1 MNIPTLKLND
11 KRIKVGV
18 VCCYEHITKDGY
30 LFHNM
35 KVDNGHN
42 SLKPFCDL
50 YEQGKELGL
59 DFLTLDQVSNPQT
72 DVDAVIFMDRHKPEQ
87 LLSQAM
93 LQSKAVKIL
102 LLYECPLIKPDNWD
116 TQYHQQFD
124 YIFTWN
130 DDLVDG
136 KRYIKNNFVTDRRPS
151 VDFED
156 LKGKFQDRKLA
167 CMINSYVNVQ
177 NPENFPTELYTQ
189 RIRAIRWF
197 EVNAP
202 HDFDLYGMGWDETQF
217 PSYRGRVDDKHATFS
232 KYRFAICLE
241 NATGYPGY
249 ISEKIQDCLLSG
261 AVPVYA
267 GAPNISRWI
276 PADCFID
283 LNAFSTFNELH
294 AHLHGM
300 DSQTHSHY
308 LNNIQRFLTTS
319 ESYPFSTQCFVNTL
333 CSYVHW
339 GVLARRDSSV
349 QFGSQLIDAK
359 QSALHQTRDTLQ
371 LTAIVQ
377 PPANMPSPAASSPGV
392 HAGHGSEAASAIA
405 SINALKAD
413 DIVIA
418 IPYGL
423 EHPVYT
429 RARSLWQWYASHFKN
444 LQVIF
449 FRGDCGMERGT
460 VSTIGDDLVI
470 GLGLDSMPPPL
481 SNDQNPALTGAWTA
495 QQNENTIFRQMC
507 LYDYL
512 LQRREKP
519 FRLFTTTVTS
529 VVDFRGL
536 VSLCDYLPKTG
547 CFAGM
552 LGRLQHHPYKGI
564 GIVHGANTL
573 LSDDVMRLLRN
584 RYVPGEMNAQQPNDH
599 WQGILLQ
606 DVERTAVPLF
616 SFNQPRPTGDEFSD
630 IGPLTQQLLDA
641 GHFHFRIKTK
651 SENEGYGR
659 REDVDPWIMLR
670 VMETIL
676 RKRTHPASVLDLQQ
690 RFAISCDE
698 SHDMPRN
705 FPINDEEA
713 ATFYP

>member
-151 VDFED
+151 VDFEN

-283 LNAFSTFNELH
+283 LNRFSTFNEMH
-294 AHLHGM
+294 AFLQGM
-300 DSQTHSHY
+300 DAQTHNQY
-308 LNNIQRFLTTS
+308 LDNIRRFLTTKA
-319 ESYPFSTQCFVNTL
+319 SYPFSTDCFIESLSTVIQQAIGNLRLSQMDT
-333 CSYVHW
+333 
-339 GVLARRDSSV
+339 SS
-349 QFGSQLIDAK
+349 DADHVTD
-359 QSALHQTRDTLQ
+359 AEC
-371 LTAIVQ
+371 
-377 PPANMPSPAASSPGV
+377 P
-392 HAGHGSEAASAIA
+392 EAASIQTIRNLQLEDQIVAI
-405 SINALKAD
+405 S
-413 DIVIA
+413 
-418 IPYGL
+418 YGPEL
-423 EHPVYT
+423 PVFL
-429 RARSLWQWYASHFKN
+429 RARALWAWYASHFPHLKI
-444 LQVIF
+444 IF
-449 FRGDCGMERGT
+449 FRWDTDAERG
-460 VSTIGDDLVI
+460 SIYKDGDDLVI
-470 GLGLDSMPPPL
+470 GVGRPPILSPSRTAPNGLGYAKDGVWS
-481 SNDQNPALTGAWTA
+481 ALE
-495 QQNENTIFRQMC
+495 NRNTIYRQMR

-512 LQRREKP
+512 LEQHKRP
-519 FRLFTTTVTS
+519 FRLFTTTITS

-536 VSLCDYLPKTG
+536 AALSNVVPRVRCY
-547 CFAGM
+547 AGV
-552 LGRLQHHPYKGI
+552 LGRLRHTPYEGI
-564 GIVHGANTL
+564 GIVHGANTWV
-573 LSDDVMRLLRN
+573 SDDVMQMMRS
-584 RYVPGEMNAQQPNDH
+584 RYIEGHTDTLQPNDH
-599 WQGILLQ
+599 WQGIVLQ
-606 DVERTAVPLF
+606 DVVRTAVPIF
-616 SFNQPRPTGDEFSD
+616 SFNLPRRVGD
-630 IGPLTQQLLDA
+630 PLTDVVNLTRRLLER
-641 GHFHFRIKTK
+641 GHFHFRVKTN
-651 SENEGYGR
+651 SESQGNGK
-659 REDVDPWIMLR
+659 REDIDPWIMLR
-670 VMETIL
+670 IMEGIL
-676 RKRTHPASVLDLQQ
+676 YSSSYPDAVRDLQS
-690 RFAISCDE
+690 RFAFSCDE
-698 SHDMPRN
+698 SHNMPRD
-705 FPINDEEA
+705 FPINDAEA
-713 ATFYP
+713 GLFHQ